1 MGALGSVASSRFD
14 HRAYLD
20 CCWDDKFFSECLTK
34 LDSLMEADYK

>member
-1 MGALGSVASSRFD
+1 LE
-14 HRAYLD
+14 